1 MAPHRTMRQPASLAA
16 IAVLAGAAA
25 SPAIAGAPPDFA
37 ALSRIVAVSGYEQPL
52 ATAIAQ
58 QLQARGLHPHTDN
71 MHDVWVTVGSGA
83 PHRLIAAA
91 IDEPGYIVS
100 GIDANGYLRV
110 QRLPQREPNAVF
122 DTLEFAQPVS
132 VVTPS
137 GLLNGGFAGLSIH
150 LTPDHLNPPS
160 MTDVGNLYVDI
171 GARSAAEARAAGA
184 DNLEPVELAQPPM
197 TVGADDEAG
206 ASAGDRFGW
215 EALLE
220 AAQGLEQAHAGG
232 STTIAFVTQQWLG
245 GHGLARVLTEL
256 PVEEMIFVG
265 RVEPPL
271 PAPGAAPAAQSGA
284 PAGAIA
290 SLVPGEGVVIGTT
303 AAPSGADSLVDSL
316 SAAAHAHN
324 IAART
329 VAARPPFII
338 DFGRKPQL
346 PGRVALLGIPT
357 LYPVT
362 PAETFS
368 REDLRNLT
376 RLLESY
382 LREPVTPMTAANDP
396 FDAARAPVSA
406 DAGQKVLDHA
416 QAPDPQVLKTLETV
430 TTAYGA
436 SGHEQGT
443 RAAILTR
450 LPAWAR
456 RLAHVDAA
464 GNLVLHIGHAAP
476 GAHSQTILFDAH
488 SDEIGYQVTDIKP
501 DGELVVRELGGF
513 FGRYYLGHVMRVHL
527 ANGHH
532 VGAVLGL
539 PSGWDQ
545 RGFEWPKALS
555 TLREPADA
563 YVGTDSRAQT
573 LELGIHVGDF
583 LTIPKTYRPLL
594 GSGFQV
600 RSIDDRAGDTALIE
614 TVRAL
619 GPDFAREHPG
629 RQLTFLWATREE
641 LGLEGA
647 AAYAARAASLGR
659 EPDVVFAVDMFVSS
673 ESPLETG
680 RYGDEPLGDGFVVRA
695 ADLSH
700 IDSPADVARVV
711 ALAHAHHIPVQY
723 GVTGGGNDSA
733 VYTRYGA
740 DAIAL
745 GWPTKYSHSPAEQS
759 DTRDIAGLSRIC
771 TVLAQEW

>member
-1 MAPHRTMRQPASLAA
+1 MRGLGPLAA
-16 IAVLAGAAA
+16 AAVIAGGVA
-25 SPAIAGAPPDFA
+25 SPAIAGMPPDFA
-37 ALSRIVAVSGYEQPL
+37 ALSRIVAVSGYEQQL
-52 ATAIAQ
+52 STAITR
-58 QLQARGLHPHTDN
+58 QLRGQGLHPRTDN
-71 MHDVWVTVGSGA
+71 MDDVWVTVGSGA
-83 PHRLIAAA
+83 PHRLVVAAL
-91 IDEPGYIVS
+91 DQPGYVVS
-100 GIDANGYLRV
+100 GIDAGGYLRV
-110 QRLPQREPNAVF
+110 QRLPQREPNPVF
-122 DTLEFAQPVS
+122 DTLQFAQPVS
-132 VVTPS
+132 VVTPH

-171 GARSAAEARAAGA
+171 GAKSAAEAHAAGA
-184 DNLEPVELAQPPM
+184 DNLEPVELAQPPI

-220 AAQGLEQAHAGG
+220 AAQGLAHAQVAG

-256 PVEEMIFVG
+256 PAEEMIFVG
-265 RVEPPL
+265 RIAPPL
-271 PAPGAAPAAQSGA
+271 PMPGSAGTGHAATGGAAGTVT
-284 PAGAIA
+284 
-290 SLVPGEGVVIGTT
+290 SLRPGEGVVIGITT
-303 AAPSGADSLVDSL
+303 AASGADDLPHAL
-316 SAAAHAHN
+316 MTLAHAHD
-324 IAART
+324 IPSQT
-329 VAARPPFII
+329 MAARPPFII
-338 DFGRKPQL
+338 GFGPKPQL
-346 PGRVALLGIPT
+346 PGRIAVLGIPT

-368 REDLRNLT
+368 RADLRKLT
-376 RLLESY
+376 RLLEDY
-382 LREPVTPMTAANDP
+382 LREPVTPMSAASDP
-396 FDAARAPVSA
+396 FDAARQP
-406 DAGQKVLDHA
+406 DTGMGQSVLDQA
-416 QAPDPQVLKTLETV
+416 QAPDPHVLKTLETM

-436 SGHEQGT
+436 SGHEQGV
-443 RAAILTR
+443 RAAVLSR

-476 GAHSQTILFDAH
+476 GVPSKSILFDAH
-488 SDEIGYQVTDIKP
+488 IDEIGYQVTGIKP
-501 DGELVVRELGGF
+501 DGELVVHELGGF

-527 ANGHH
+527 ANGRS

-539 PSGWDQ
+539 PSGWD
-545 RGFEWPKALS
+545 RPGFVWPKTLS
-555 TLREPADA
+555 TLRQPADA
-563 YVGTDSRAQT
+563 YVGTDSRAAT
-573 LELGIHVGDF
+573 AELGIHVGDF

-594 GSGFQV
+594 GTNFQI

-619 GPDFAREHPG
+619 GPNFAREHPG
-629 RQLTFLWATREE
+629 RRLTFLWATREE

-647 AAYAARAASLGR
+647 AAYATRVAKLGR

-680 RYGDEPLGDGFVVRA
+680 RYGDQPLGDGYVVRA

-711 ALAHAHHIPVQY
+711 ALSRAYHIPVQY

-745 GWPTKYSHSPAEQS
+745 GWPTKYSHSPVEQS
-759 DTRDIAGLSRIC
+759 DTRDIDGLSRIC
-771 TVLAQEW
+771 TVLAEDW

>member
-1 MAPHRTMRQPASLAA
+1 MRGLAPLAAAPVLAACIASAA
-16 IAVLAGAAA
+16 IAGT
-25 SPAIAGAPPDFA
+25 PPDFA
-37 ALSRIVAVSGYEQPL
+37 ALSRIVAVSGYEQQL
-52 ATAIAQ
+52 SAAIARQ
-58 QLQARGLHPHTDN
+58 MQGQGLHPRTDN
-71 MHDVWVTVGSGA
+71 MDDVWVTVGTGT
-83 PHRLIAAA
+83 PHRLLVAA
-91 IDEPGYIVS
+91 IDQPGYIIS
-100 GIDANGYLRV
+100 GIDAQGYLRV
-110 QRLPQREPNAVF
+110 QRLPQRAPNPVF
-122 DTLEFAQPVS
+122 DTLQFAQPVS
-132 VVTPS
+132 VVTPN

-171 GARSAAEARAAGA
+171 GANSAAEARAAGA
-184 DNLEPVELAQPPM
+184 DDLEPVELAQPPI

-220 AAQGLEQAHAGG
+220 AAQELPHAHIGG

-245 GHGLARVLTEL
+245 GHGLARILTEL
-256 PVEEMIFVG
+256 PAEELTFVG

-271 PAPGAAPAAQSGA
+271 PSPRDTGANATTLN
-284 PAGAIA
+284 AGATGGR
-290 SLVPGEGVVIGTT
+290 PGDGVVIGTT
-303 AAPSGADSLVDSL
+303 VAASGTDSL
-316 SAAAHAHN
+316 SDALMAVAHAHN
-324 IAART
+324 IPARA
-329 VAARPPFII
+329 VAARPPFILG
-338 DFGRKPQL
+338 FGPKPEL
-346 PGRVALLGIPT
+346 PGRLAVLGIPT

-368 REDLRNLT
+368 RADLRKLT
-376 RLLESY
+376 RLIENY
-382 LREPVTPMTAANDP
+382 LREPLTPMSAANDP
-396 FDAARAPVSA
+396 FDAARQPEPGT
-406 DAGQKVLDHA
+406 GQPVLD
-416 QAPDPQVLKTLETV
+416 QMRAPDPNLLKTLETV

-436 SGHEQGT
+436 SGHEQGA
-443 RAAILTR
+443 REAILSR
-450 LPAWAR
+450 LPGWAR
-456 RLAHVDAA
+456 RLAHVDGA
-464 GNLVLHIGHAAP
+464 GNLVLHIGHAAQ
-476 GAHSQTILFDAH
+476 GVHSPSILFDAH

-501 DGELVVRELGGF
+501 DGELVVHELGGF
-513 FGRYYLGHVMRVHL
+513 FGRYYLGHVMLVHL
-527 ANGHH
+527 ANGGS

-539 PSGWDQ
+539 PSGWD
-545 RGFEWPKALS
+545 RPGFVWPRTLS
-555 TLREPADA
+555 TLSEPADA
-563 YVGTDSRAQT
+563 YVGTDSRAAT
-573 LELGIHVGDF
+573 EELGIHVGDF

-619 GPDFAREHPG
+619 GPNFAREHPG

-647 AAYAARAASLGR
+647 AAYAARAAKLGR

-673 ESPLETG
+673 QSPLETG
-680 RYGDEPLGDGFVVRA
+680 RYADQPLGDGFVVRA

-700 IDSPADVARVV
+700 IDSPADVARVL
-711 ALAHAHHIPVQY
+711 ALARAHHIAVQY

-740 DAIAL
+740 DAVAL

-759 DTRDIAGLSRIC
+759 DTRDIDGLSRIC
-771 TVLAQEW
+771 TVLAEDW